1 MTAIRRFS
9 FMQALA
15 MMIVALGLSTAPAA
29 AQSVTGTFK
38 LPMAAKW
45 GTSFLPA
52 GEYSYS
58 AEISNGMPLVTVRS
72 VDTKWAQMFL
82 AQSVSAEDDSK
93 PATLELTR
101 QGDTLYVSSISARGM
116 GLVFNYALPKV
127 VEAPAVAQLEGAS
140 ERRH

>member
-1 MTAIRRFS
+1 MTVIRRFS

-58 AEISNGMPLVTVRS
+58 AEISNGMPIVTVRS

-101 QGDTLYVSSISARGM
+101 QGNTLYVSSISARGM

>member
-9 FMQALA
+9 FLQALA
-15 MMIVALGLSTAPAA
+15 LSVLALGLSATPAA

-58 AEISNGMPLVTVRS
+58 AEISNGMPIVTVRS

>member
-9 FMQALA
+9 FLQALA
-15 MMIVALGLSTAPAA
+15 LSVLALGLSATPAA

>member
-58 AEISNGMPLVTVRS
+58 AEISNGMPIVTVRS

-101 QGDTLYVSSISARGM
+101 QGNTLYVSSISARGM

>member
-58 AEISNGMPLVTVRS
+58 AEISNGMPIVTVRS